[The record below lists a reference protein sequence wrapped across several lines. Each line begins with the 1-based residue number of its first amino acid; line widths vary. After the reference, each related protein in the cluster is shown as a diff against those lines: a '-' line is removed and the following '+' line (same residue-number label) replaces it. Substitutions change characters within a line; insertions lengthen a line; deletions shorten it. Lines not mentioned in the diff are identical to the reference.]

1 MDFSETYSWVA
12 LPCSIK
18 KAVMDGD
25 SNVAVS
31 YMLWAC
37 TNEHCLIVFEEMAS
51 DQIHKFQ

>member
-1 MDFSETYSWVA
+1 MDFSESYSWVA